1 MRKLLLNQHNRT
13 KEFSQLSLFFALLLL
28 PMGVWGQTEYG
39 LTVGG
44 VEVTSANAENIIG
57 DNIQGSVSFAPL
69 SNTLTL
75 DNATISGTTIFN
87 GCIVSGLSSLNIVLK
102 GNSTLDC
109 SNDSCTAIRSVANAA
124 LTITKGEEGCSLAFK
139 SYRVIHDFK
148 TLNLTDLTWN
158 DNFTYGLDN
167 TLSGYD
173 PGYRLMK
180 GDNEEASLNENENFV
195 PTLTAIPG
203 YDLWIGDTQVTG
215 ANADD
220 VLGDGK
226 VSFVVSSG
234 QAVATTYTLKLN
246 GATITEPVKVGLPNL
261 TFELREANTI
271 TTDEICIQNIATTDV
286 PSLTFKT
293 NPDIEGS
300 LILTNN
306 NGGISAIGENNI
318 SVSNDLAVL
327 LTVYGE
333 DDYTSNLYYITN
345 GSTTVAKIVPSYGV
359 IVNDKQVY
367 AGNAADVFGDGTVSF
382 DKTTNTLTLNNAYI
396 SGSCISTQLSN
407 LFIEL
412 IGDNYL
418 EQQASYAAL
427 QSQTGEPV
435 TMTIMSSAAIKGSFE
450 MHQPYTQAGTFYDD
464 HVELKISEPLT
475 VVSGS
480 LTGNDGNNNTVV
492 IGESYGITITDPTGN
507 DYLIT
512 SKNRTNVL
520 NDQEDP
526 QVQFDGRNTLILDN
540 ADLAAIVLSAENVGV
555 KTGLTIYLKGNNTV
569 NNGED
574 ALLFTGDDDMPLT
587 FATGGIDPGTLSL
600 SYTDEPLFCFNTT
613 YHNNL
618 IETLDGENH
627 IMTITAAM
635 IPLVTEEQ
643 KEQINEGEGKGL
655 GEEIKDYIDQN
666 LSGLSDAEVT
676 GAFGQGITINKI
688 LYVLPHDNDG
698 YLIMGD
704 DNVLCLNS
712 QMSDGTV
719 EEVAQKLYDGD
730 IIPGSEDFK
739 NSFHGLCFL
748 LPAGEGEI
756 VLDVNTGATGELHVM
771 VGIDEPVTITGKTEF
786 ETVTIPYLVDAD
798 TYVLIYSTAN
808 VVDASRV
815 FDSHRAPGKKMMNT
829 TTLKKVG
836 VSARSVCSAPEPPVS
851 PKMFTKSDMVA
862 PILYGGQYTNFD
874 MVKVEDT
881 DVASIA
887 DDAFEGLTDV
897 TCVDLSATGITGLT
911 IDRDIKPWNYLPYSA
926 FIYLPTGNKV
936 KEGQQNVVIGD
947 VCMNAELLEDNP
959 FEITKDFT
967 AKNIELKRNFKEL
980 EGKKCT
986 IMLPFALDETTAAK
1000 LGTFYEMVDG
1010 GASDANDGKVH
1021 METVAETIANWPYMF
1036 KPADIDF
1043 INLDMVKVE
1052 AATEAPEYTIN
1063 GMTFK
1068 GCFEKTTI
1076 ESNGSA
1082 NYYCFVKDQFV
1093 RVIDKSVTVKTFR
1106 AYMTADAGAG
1116 SFSNT
1121 LDIDWGDGTTS
1132 IKNMK
1137 VGTDNNIYYDLQG
1150 RRVLYPQKGVYI
1162 LNGKKIVIK

>member
-1 MRKLLLNQHNRT
+1 M
-13 KEFSQLSLFFALLLL
+13 
-28 PMGVWGQTEYG
+28 
-39 LTVGG
+39 
-44 VEVTSANAENIIG
+44 
-57 DNIQGSVSFAPL
+57 PL
-69 SNTLTL
+69 SFWAQTNYGIIINNGEDKPVTDQNHTDVMGDQTVQYNGQGTL
-75 DNATISGTTIFN
+75 I
-87 GCIVSGLSSLNIVLK
+87 
-102 GNSTLDC
+102 
-109 SNDSCTAIRSVANAA
+109 
-124 LTITKGEEGCSLAFK
+124 
-139 SYRVIHDFK
+139 
-148 TLNLTDLTWN
+148 
-158 DNFTYGLDN
+158 
-167 TLSGYD
+167 
-173 PGYRLMK
+173 
-180 GDNEEASLNENENFV
+180 
-195 PTLTAIPG
+195 
-203 YDLWIGDTQVTG
+203 
-215 ANADD
+215 
-220 VLGDGK
+220 
-226 VSFVVSSG
+226 
-234 QAVATTYTLKLN
+234 LN
-246 GATITEPVKVGLPNL
+246 GATLKSITIDPTVFTK
-261 TFELREANTI
+261 
-271 TTDEICIQNIATTDV
+271 D
-286 PSLTFKT
+286 
-293 NPDIEGS
+293 S
-300 LILTNN
+300 LI
-306 NGGISAIGENNI
+306 
-318 SVSNDLAVL
+318 
-327 LTVYGE
+327 
-333 DDYTSNLYYITN
+333 
-345 GSTTVAKIVPSYGV
+345 
-359 IVNDKQVY
+359 
-367 AGNAADVFGDGTVSF
+367 
-382 DKTTNTLTLNNAYI
+382 
-396 SGSCISTQLSN
+396 
-407 LFIEL
+407 
-412 IGDNYL
+412 
-418 EQQASYAAL
+418 
-427 QSQTGEPV
+427 
-435 TMTIMSSAAIKGSFE
+435 
-450 MHQPYTQAGTFYDD
+450 
-464 HVELKISEPLT
+464 
-475 VVSGS
+475 
-480 LTGNDGNNNTVV
+480 
-492 IGESYGITITDPTGN
+492 
-507 DYLIT
+507 
-512 SKNRTNVL
+512 
-520 NDQEDP
+520 
-526 QVQFDGRNTLILDN
+526 
-540 ADLAAIVLSAENVGV
+540 
-555 KTGLTIYLKGNNTV
+555 IYLKGENSIV
-569 NNGED
+569 NDVNGV
-574 ALLFTGDDDMPLT
+574 ANGIIYNGSNRKVN
-587 FATGGIDPGTLSL
+587 FATVDGSTTALKPGTLNCTYASGSASAQKL
-600 SYTDEPLFCFNTT
+600 FGDNITISYS
-613 YHNNL
+613 NNL
-618 IETLDGENH
+618 AASLKNNTA
-627 IMTITAAM
+627 TITAAM
-635 IPLVTEEQ
+635 IPLVTDNK
-643 KEQINEGEGKGL
+643 KEQINEGDGQGI
-655 GEEIKDYIDQN
+655 GEEIMDYIDNN
-666 LSGLSDAEVT
+666 LSGMTDAEIT

-730 IIPGSEDFK
+730 IIPGTKDFK
-739 NSFHGLCFL
+739 NSFHGLCLL
-748 LPAGEGEI
+748 LPAGEGDI

-829 TTLKKVG
+829 TILKKVG
-836 VSARSVCSAPEPPVS
+836 AKASSVCSSPEPPVS
-851 PKMFTKSDMVA
+851 PKMLTKSDMVA

-897 TCVDLSATGITGLT
+897 TCLDLSATGITGLT

-1010 GASDANDGKVH
+1010 GASDGNDGKVH

-1052 AATEAPEYTIN
+1052 AATEAPEYIIN

-1082 NYYCFVKDQFV
+1082 NYYCFVDDQFV
-1093 RVIDKSVTVKTFR
+1093 RVIDNSVTVKTFR

-1137 VGTDNNIYYDLQG
+1137 VGINDNIYYDLQG
-1150 RRVLYPQKGVYI
+1150 RRVLYPQKGIYI
-1162 LNGKKIVIK
+1162 VNDKKVILK

>member
-1 MRKLLLNQHNRT
+1 M
-13 KEFSQLSLFFALLLL
+13 
-28 PMGVWGQTEYG
+28 
-39 LTVGG
+39 
-44 VEVTSANAENIIG
+44 
-57 DNIQGSVSFAPL
+57 PL
-69 SNTLTL
+69 SFWAQTNYGIIINNGEDKPVTDQNHTDVMGDQTVQYNGQGTL
-75 DNATISGTTIFN
+75 I
-87 GCIVSGLSSLNIVLK
+87 
-102 GNSTLDC
+102 
-109 SNDSCTAIRSVANAA
+109 
-124 LTITKGEEGCSLAFK
+124 
-139 SYRVIHDFK
+139 
-148 TLNLTDLTWN
+148 
-158 DNFTYGLDN
+158 
-167 TLSGYD
+167 
-173 PGYRLMK
+173 
-180 GDNEEASLNENENFV
+180 
-195 PTLTAIPG
+195 
-203 YDLWIGDTQVTG
+203 
-215 ANADD
+215 
-220 VLGDGK
+220 
-226 VSFVVSSG
+226 
-234 QAVATTYTLKLN
+234 LN
-246 GATITEPVKVGLPNL
+246 GATLKSITIDPTVFTK
-261 TFELREANTI
+261 
-271 TTDEICIQNIATTDV
+271 D
-286 PSLTFKT
+286 
-293 NPDIEGS
+293 S
-300 LILTNN
+300 LI
-306 NGGISAIGENNI
+306 
-318 SVSNDLAVL
+318 
-327 LTVYGE
+327 
-333 DDYTSNLYYITN
+333 
-345 GSTTVAKIVPSYGV
+345 
-359 IVNDKQVY
+359 
-367 AGNAADVFGDGTVSF
+367 
-382 DKTTNTLTLNNAYI
+382 
-396 SGSCISTQLSN
+396 
-407 LFIEL
+407 
-412 IGDNYL
+412 
-418 EQQASYAAL
+418 
-427 QSQTGEPV
+427 
-435 TMTIMSSAAIKGSFE
+435 
-450 MHQPYTQAGTFYDD
+450 
-464 HVELKISEPLT
+464 
-475 VVSGS
+475 
-480 LTGNDGNNNTVV
+480 
-492 IGESYGITITDPTGN
+492 
-507 DYLIT
+507 
-512 SKNRTNVL
+512 
-520 NDQEDP
+520 
-526 QVQFDGRNTLILDN
+526 
-540 ADLAAIVLSAENVGV
+540 
-555 KTGLTIYLKGNNTV
+555 IYLKGENSIINDV
-569 NNGED
+569 NGVAN
-574 ALLFTGDDDMPLT
+574 AIIYYGDNRKVN
-587 FATGGIDPGTLSL
+587 FATGDGSTTALKPGTLNCTYANGSATARKL
-600 SYTDEPLFCFNTT
+600 FGDNITVSYS
-613 YHNNL
+613 NNL
-618 IETLDGENH
+618 GASLENNTA
-627 IMTITAAM
+627 TITAAM
-635 IPLVTEEQ
+635 IPLVTDNK
-643 KEQINEGEGKGL
+643 KEQINEGDGQGI
-655 GEEIKDYIDQN
+655 GEEIMDYIDNN
-666 LSGLSDAEVT
+666 LSGMTDAEIT

-851 PKMFTKSDMVA
+851 PKTLTKSDMVA

-897 TCVDLSATGITGLT
+897 TCLDLSATGITGLT

-1010 GASDANDGKVH
+1010 GASDGNDGKVH

-1052 AATEAPEYTIN
+1052 AATEAPEYIIN

-1082 NYYCFVKDQFV
+1082 NYYCFVDDQFV
-1093 RVIDKSVTVKTFR
+1093 RVIDNSVTVKTFR

-1121 LDIDWGDGTTS
+1121 LDIEWGDGTTS

-1150 RRVLYPQKGVYI
+1150 RRVLYPQKGIYI
-1162 LNGKKIVIK
+1162 VNGKKVIIK